1 MPNDFL
7 KSMRNHPAYIGWE
20 EKRLREIEDN
30 YDQSAR
36 EPSYPQH
43 RKRDG
48 RRKPRFPW
56 ARAM

>member
-1 MPNDFL
+1 
-7 KSMRNHPAYIGWE
+7 MRNHPSYKGWE
-20 EKRLREIEDN
+20 NRQLRQIEDN
-30 YDQSAR
+30 YDQSAK
-36 EPSYPQH
+36 EPAYPHH